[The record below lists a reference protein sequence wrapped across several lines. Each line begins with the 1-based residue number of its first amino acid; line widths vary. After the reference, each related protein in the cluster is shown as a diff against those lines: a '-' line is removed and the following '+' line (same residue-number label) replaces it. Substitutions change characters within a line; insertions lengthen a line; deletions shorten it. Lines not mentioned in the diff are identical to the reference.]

1 MNHKAQEAR
10 TARTTI
16 FWREKEKKQAWCRD
30 GALGMR
36 CYCHLDVNAFYAS
49 VEEARMFPALVG
61 KPVAVAQ
68 RSLLVT
74 TNHIARAR
82 GVPKMCSVSE
92 GKRLVPELQVIESD
106 MSRYRLAHRQ
116 LFDLLRAMGLA
127 PERASIDEAYLD
139 LTPLLD
145 AVDPSEWPRED
156 VCVVGASG
164 ARLDLASEE
173 DAFLARGAVVA
184 NMVRS
189 AIRDKMRFET
199 SAGVSLNKS
208 FAKYASGLNKPS
220 RTTVVPVA
228 AHEIVLQLPPEK
240 VNGIGPA
247 VMETLREICAAR
259 LDFFVPETLQ
269 QLQRLQRHEL
279 EVLGATGGW
288 LYQLCRGVDTRE
300 VKDKGPPGSFG
311 FQAAHRER
319 VETLQQLYGVIL
331 SKAEQ
336 MAARLEED
344 EALYQRSCRT
354 LSVSFR
360 FEGKTVSRACAMP
373 AAGEHRAL
381 EICDAAMQVIAKHAK
396 KDANLVQSQRF
407 GLTATHF
414 TGEGSMAEQ
423 AISAFLVP
431 GTEVDW
437 SKTESEP
444 KAAAAEGPMRRFAVK
459 NAPVDWGS
467 PPPKEPQ
474 REDSIA
480 RFMVARAAAGEAEE
494 AAPKKAKTEQTKVDK
509 ATPNGRSIAD
519 MMRAEGEACPVCSV
533 RVATASLNAHVNRHF
548 EDGKRVEPEQQQEEK
563 KEEKKTKTK
572 REGALDKFLAR
583 K

>member
-1 MNHKAQEAR
+1 MK
-10 TARTTI
+10 
-16 FWREKEKKQAWCRD
+16 
-30 GALGMR
+30 R

-49 VEEARMFPALVG
+49 VEEARLFPALEG

-74 TNHIARAR
+74 TNHTARAL
-82 GVPKMCSVSE
+82 GVPKMCSVAE
-92 GKRLVPELQVIESD
+92 GKRLVPGLVVIESD

-145 AVDPSEWPRED
+145 SVEPHAWSRED
-156 VCVVGASG
+156 VAVVGG
-164 ARLDLASEE
+164 QPLDLGCPE
-173 DAFLARGAVVA
+173 DEFLARGVVVA
-184 NMVRS
+184 NMVRG

-208 FAKYASGLNKPS
+208 FAKYASGLHKPS
-220 RTTVVPVA
+220 RTTAVPVA
-228 AHEIVLQLPPEK
+228 AHEALLQLAPEK
-240 VNGIGPA
+240 LNGIGPA
-247 VMETLREICAAR
+247 VMETLREICAMR
-259 LDFFVPETLQ
+259 LDSFVPETLQ

-279 EVLGATGGW
+279 EVLGATGAW
-288 LYQLCRGVDTRE
+288 IYQLARGVDTRE

-319 VETLQQLYGVIL
+319 VESLQQLYGVVL
-331 SKAEQ
+331 SKSEQ

-344 EALYQRSCRT
+344 EALYPRSCRT
-354 LSVSFR
+354 LSVSFC
-360 FEGKTVSRACAMP
+360 FEGKTVTRACAMP
-373 AAGEHRAL
+373 AAGENRAL
-381 EICDAAMQVIAKHAK
+381 EICDAAMQVIAKHTK
-396 KDANLVQSQRF
+396 KDPSVVQSQRF
-407 GLTATHF
+407 GLTATGF

-431 GTEVDW
+431 GAEVDW
-437 SKTESEP
+437 SKAEAETR
-444 KAAAAEGPMRRFAVK
+444 AAPPAEGPMLRFAVK

-467 PPPKEPQ
+467 PPPKE

-480 RFMVARAAAGEAEE
+480 RFVVPNASVDWDVAAA
-494 AAPKKAKTEQTKVDK
+494 AAATAAGASPVVKRPKQEKAKREKTRSVVDMI
-509 ATPNGRSIAD
+509 RV
-519 MMRAEGEACPVCSV
+519 EFEACPVCSAH
-533 RVATASLNAHVNRHF
+533 VATASLNAHVNRHF
-548 EDGKRVEPEQQQEEK
+548 EEKSEPEK
-563 KEEKKTKTK
+563 PTK
-572 REGALDKFLAR
+572 RTVSAKKRGALDKFLAR